1 MDRHYADAR
10 RRPRVGGVRPRG
22 SINRARLDDLEAA
35 DRVEGCVVARRRVAN
50 GTVRRAGSS
59 VSALASDQVRPRDSA
74 DTCLRPT
81 TSGRIPPANP
91 TPEPLSYD
99 LRNRRSEVRI
109 LSGAFRNAQLRLGFS
124 MPAHVSGAR

>member
-1 MDRHYADAR
+1 MRKPFPSLLALLAVSATAFAQPTGQFSAHQD
-10 RRPRVGGVRPRG
+10 
-22 SINRARLDDLEAA
+22 I
-35 DRVEGCVVARRRVAN
+35 

-109 LSGAFRNAQLRLGFS
+109 LSGALGEGIPPSTRLRPGLLL
-124 MPAHVSGAR
+124 VGAKGLPR